1 MSDKPTPISA
11 ANAMAILSR
20 QNLQPHKQF
29 TLHVKTLSPNKIGG
43 TACVGVVDMYKGID
57 WDDGKFLIE
66 TEHQLTQLSPE
77 DVAAIRASAKEG
89 QSWHVYQQ
97 YKKHD
102 EVVKDL
108 KAKIEALTQ
117 ELADAKQ
124 AARYEADVASQAIA
138 DFEEAKGK
146 IEELEKASQWIPV
159 SERQILA
166 EGESVF
172 VYSKYGQSDM
182 ADFIGGAWEN
192 CWLIDDADETITHFC
207 RKPQNPPIDAAI
219 AEGVKA

>member
-124 AARYEADVASQAIA
+124 AARYETDVAQQAIA

-146 IEELEKASQWIPV
+146 IEALEKDAKRLDFLNGKRVWLHSGDGYYQSSIAFKWGDSI
-159 SERQILA
+159 ERRNLRQA
-166 EGESVF
+166 
-172 VYSKYGQSDM
+172 
-182 ADFIGGAWEN
+182 
-192 CWLIDDADETITHFC
+192 
-207 RKPQNPPIDAAI
+207 IDAAT
-219 AEGVKA
+219 AEGGK